1 MKNFII
7 YLKKIK
13 NTFLTPRWNNIYSNF
28 DNIFLKNKRNKHFFW
43 FLNKFW
49 FLPYEINSRY
59 WHTANENSNHSYKHY
74 QELNDEAKLLLEK
87 VKKYSFNKNI
97 KILDLGC
104 NVGRHLNSLK
114 KHGYNNLYGID
125 IGKIPVKKSKK
136 YFSNLKDANIE
147 CASFENYLYR
157 TKNNFFEMIYTHGAT
172 IELTK
177 PTFPLISQI
186 SRVLKNNGFFIL
198 LIDENG
204 HSYPRFWRHEF
215 AKNNLTLVYCKKLK
229 GNHTLFALNK
239 KITNE

>member
-28 DNIFLKNKRNKHFFW
+28 DYTFLKNKRNKYFFW
-43 FLNKFW
+43 FLSKFW
-49 FLPYEINSRY
+49 FLPYDMHSRY
-59 WHTANENSNHSYKHY
+59 WHTANENSNHSYQYY
-74 QELNDEAKLLLEK
+74 QVLDYEAKLLLEK

-114 KHGYNNLYGID
+114 KSGYNNLYGVD
-125 IGKIPVKKSKK
+125 IGKIPVIKSKEH
-136 YFSNLKDANIE
+136 FSSLKNVNIR
-147 CASFENYLYR
+147 CSSFENYLYK

-172 IELTK
+172 IEMTK

-186 SRVLKNNGFFIL
+186 SRVLTKNGYFIL
-198 LIDENG
+198 LIYENG

-215 AKNNLTLVYCKKLK
+215 KKNNLILVYSKKVE
-229 GNHTLFALNK
+229 GNHTLFVLNK